1 MQILAIGG
9 PYPTAPVNAPT
20 SLSAIPTNVDVAIS
34 FTAPTNNGGTP
45 ITNYEYSFNGS
56 SWTAFSP
63 VDAASPVTVSGLT
76 QNTAYTIYLRAVNIV
91 GSGPASTGVSFTTAG
106 IPTGTTT
113 ITSVS
118 SVSRTTA
125 TVNFTTTA
133 GGGAITGYDYY
144 LSSWVDAGVS
154 SSPKNLTG
162 LTASTGYTVYMR
174 PKNAYGVGTQSAGV
188 AFTTLASTLTLQTLV
203 VGGGGSGG
211 SGTGSG
217 GGGGGGGGGGMGQ
230 VQTSAQGAGSYTITV
245 GGVSG
250 QSVSYFSGSTVVG
263 NGGGTG
269 ANAFGNVGGNGG
281 GGGSGTTYNGGTGGK
296 SGDGGAQGAAG
307 GSGTSCSIWGVGAT
321 TFGGAGGGGSGT
333 GGAGG
338 AGGGGN
344 GGANVNGNG
353 AGGSQY
359 GAGGGGGAYA
369 SGAGGAGVQGLVYV
383 SYLTSAAAGMSVT
396 GGSKSTSGSYTV
408 HTYTGSSSF
417 TITLV

>member
-1 MQILAIGG
+1 MIGSMKG
-9 PYPTAPVNAPT
+9 ATAPKTAPT
-20 SLSAIPTNVDVAIS
+20 SLSAIPINTSVSIS
-34 FTAPTNNGGTP
+34 FTVPSDDGGSE
-45 ITNYEYSFNGS
+45 ITNYEYSFNNS
-56 SWTAFSP
+56 SWTALSP
-63 VDAASPVTVSGLT
+63 ADATSPVTVSGLT
-76 QNTAYTIYLRAVNIV
+76 QNTAYTVYLRAVNAV
-91 GSGPASTGVSFTTAG
+91 GSGPASTGVSFTTDG

-118 SVSRTTA
+118 SISRTTA

-174 PKNAYGVGTQSAGV
+174 PKNAYGVGSQSAGV
-188 AFTTLASTLTLQTLV
+188 AFTTLASTLTVQTLV

-217 GGGGGGGGGGMGQ
+217 GGGGGGGGAGSGV
-230 VQTSAQGAGSYTITV
+230 VQPAAQAAGSYTITV

-250 QSVSYFSGSTVVG
+250 QSVSYFTGSTVVG

-281 GGGSGTTYNGGTGGK
+281 AGGSGTTNTGGTGGK

-307 GSGTSCSIWGVGAT
+307 GAGTACSINGVGST
-321 TFGGAGGGGSGT
+321 VFGGAGGGGSGT

-338 AGGGGN
+338 SGGGGN
-344 GGANVNGNG
+344 GGAAVNGNG
-353 AGGSQY
+353 ANGSQY

-369 SGAGGAGVQGLVYV
+369 SGSGGAGVQGVVYV

-396 GGSKSTSGSYTV
+396 GGSTSTSGGYTI
-408 HTYTGSSSF
+408 HTFTGSSNF
-417 TITLV
+417 VITLV